1 MAIDDFA
8 FRKGSNYGTLICDL
22 NTHQPIDVLPN
33 RTKTSVTDWLTMH
46 SEVVLVTRD
55 GSNIYRAGIDAV
67 NRPMVQIMD
76 RFHLIQILYRWML
89 ASLQHILPHQWSYIL
104 NFSNPPNQPETES
117 KAEEIQEIKIDMKPN
132 QQKKWELIQVI
143 KKQHQTGQSIRSLAK
158 ANHLSRNTVKKYI
171 ELKEPPT
178 IKRKR
183 RSTLLNG
190 YINLIIIGIEN
201 NLSSHRIFEQI
212 KQQGYKGSYSM
223 VRAKFTEIR
232 KLKKKD
238 INKIKEQRVIIQ
250 QKKAISLYWKLNETL
265 TENERRDLN
274 YSLKKFPKTNELYAF
289 VQTFRDHF
297 NQLNSVGIQQLL
309 SVGKDSLNPEIK
321 RFSQFLYKDLQPIL
335 ASIYYTYSNGVIEGQ
350 INRLKTI
357 KRTLYGRSSFEL
369 LRKRVLYHM

>member
-22 NTHQPIDVLPN
+22 NTHQPIDLLPN
-33 RTKTSVTDWLTMH
+33 RTKASVTDWLTMH
-46 SEVVLVTRD
+46 SEVVLVIRD

-67 NRPMVQIMD
+67 NRPMVRIMD

-89 ASLQHILPHQWSYIL
+89 TSLQRFLPHQWSYIL
-104 NFSNPPNQPETES
+104 NLSNPPNQTETES
-117 KAEEIQEIKIDMKPN
+117 KAEELQEIKIDMKPN
-132 QQKKWELIQVI
+132 QQKKWELIQLI
-143 KKQHQTGQSIRSLAK
+143 KKQPQTGQSIRSLAK
-158 ANHLSRNTVKKYI
+158 AHHLSRNTVKKYI
-171 ELKEPPT
+171 ESKEPPT
-178 IKRKR
+178 NKRKR

-212 KQQGYKGSYSM
+212 KQQGYKGSY
-223 VRAKFTEIR
+223 
-232 KLKKKD
+232 
-238 INKIKEQRVIIQ
+238 
-250 QKKAISLYWKLNETL
+250 
-265 TENERRDLN
+265 
-274 YSLKKFPKTNELYAF
+274 
-289 VQTFRDHF
+289 
-297 NQLNSVGIQQLL
+297 
-309 SVGKDSLNPEIK
+309 

-357 KRTLYGRSSFEL
+357 KRTLYGRASFEL